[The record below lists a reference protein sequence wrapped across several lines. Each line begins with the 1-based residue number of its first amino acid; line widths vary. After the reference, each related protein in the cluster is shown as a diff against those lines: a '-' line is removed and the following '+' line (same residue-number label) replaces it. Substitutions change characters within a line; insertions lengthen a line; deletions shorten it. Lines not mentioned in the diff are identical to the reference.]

1 MQNSKEQNIGIAPS
15 TNRNLSQIENSISPE
30 EILNASTKISIQTAL
45 LWTNSQG
52 MESIKIICHPNTEAI
67 SI

>member
-1 MQNSKEQNIGIAPS
+1 MQNSKEQNIGPAPS
-15 TNRNLSQIENSISPE
+15 TNKNLSQIENSISPE
-30 EILNASTKISIQTAL
+30 EILNASTKINIQTAL

-52 MESIKIICHPNTEAI
+52 MESIKIICHPNTEEI